1 VTPADVLVV
10 TGMAFEARIAAG
22 PRCRVVHGLRAA
34 ALEREL
40 ERQLDGSCHG
50 IISFGVAGGLD
61 AGLAPGDTIVADGV
75 QSGDSLYDTDSAWA
89 RRLREALP
97 RAKTGLVAGSDHA
110 VLTVADKLALQR
122 ASGALSVDMESHIA
136 ARVAQARRVPFAVC
150 RVVVDPAT
158 RPVPA
163 LAAAGMGENG
173 ETDVGAVVRGL
184 LRAPQQLPA
193 LLRLAGDASAARAA
207 LRAVRESVG
216 DAYRLPGTD

>member
-110 VLTVADKLALQR
+110 VLTVADQLALQR

>member
-122 ASGALSVDMESHIA
+122 A
-136 ARVAQARRVPFAVC
+136 RVAQARRVPFAVC